1 MKSFSGLVFLSPKA
15 IFYNCDNI
23 DTECLHAF
31 LLNLSPMKTSGIVA
45 KAVSRLF
52 LILVLLAA
60 VFLFKDDSTKLQ
72 HLYIV
77 TKSKWMFV
85 FPVILIGGF
94 VFFFIRCTIKRYT
107 EPDSNWLL
115 VINTL
120 VLMAYSITLFLR
132 LYELAIKH

>member
-1 MKSFSGLVFLSPKA
+1 
-15 IFYNCDNI
+15 
-23 DTECLHAF
+23 
-31 LLNLSPMKTSGIVA
+31 MKTSGIVA

-52 LILVLLAA
+52 LILVLFAA
-60 VFLFKDDSTKLQ
+60 VFLFRDDGTKLQ

-94 VFFFIRCTIKRYT
+94 VYFFIRCTIKRYT

-120 VLMAYSITLFLR
+120 VLMTYSITLFLR
-132 LYELAIKH
+132 VYELTMKH

>member
-1 MKSFSGLVFLSPKA
+1 
-15 IFYNCDNI
+15 
-23 DTECLHAF
+23 
-31 LLNLSPMKTSGIVA
+31 MKTSGIVA

-52 LILVLLAA
+52 LLLLVLA
-60 VFLFKDDSTKLQ
+60 VVPLFQADPNRLQ

-77 TKSKWMFV
+77 SKSKWFFV

-94 VFFFIRCTIKRYT
+94 VYFLIRCTIKKYT

-120 VLMAYSITLFLR
+120 ILTAYCATVLLR
-132 LYELAIKH
+132 VYQLTMHQ